1 MYEVGSWCR
10 SIDCVSRPGAGV
22 VELDLRG
29 FPNLAISCPIR
40 TNVCFP
46 QIRVSD
52 FHAVARSDV
61 DR

>member
-1 MYEVGSWCR
+1 MR
-10 SIDCVSRPGAGV
+10 SVRGVARLIVCSRPGAGV

-29 FPNLAISCPIR
+29 FPNLAISCPLR